1 MRRNLTLAE
10 KKEVQ
15 KIAPNLNLKN
25 WLIRKK
31 KSGEY
36 VLQHKETGTKKR
48 VPVQE

>member
-31 KSGEY
+31 RPEEY
-36 VLQHKETGTKKR
+36 ILQHKETGTKR
-48 VPVQE
+48 IIPVEE